1 MTRGER
7 SRRAEFNLA
16 LECCKWGFQASRE
29 PPVVPAGIDWP
40 RFSRTV
46 AFHRIEGLA
55 AAFLVE
61 NETDAPPEIRL
72 ALTQAAERIAARNL
86 EAAADCKALPE
97 SFEAGGIPLLFLKGL
112 PVGALAYRNP
122 MLKTAIDV
130 DLLIDPAD
138 LRPAARLLRE
148 HGYRLIAP
156 RESTDEILGTWHRD
170 WKESVWLKSGSG
182 LQVDLHTRAS
192 DNPRLIPAINV
203 HAPRQIVDI
212 GNGIYLP
219 IFAPE
224 ELFAYLAVH
233 GASSAWF
240 RLKWISDFAGILQG
254 QSGGEVEHLYRRS
267 HALGAGRAAGQAL
280 LLADDL
286 FGTLAQ
292 ASGLRRLLI
301 EESAICRLYRTALD
315 LLTRE
320 PREPTD
326 TALGSL
332 SIRWTQFLLLPGPGY
347 KLSELAGQVNRML
360 NRPQSNGGGGAGAG
374 RDPA

>member
-1 MTRGER
+1 MRRGER
-7 SRRAEFNLA
+7 SRRAEFILA
-16 LECCKWGFQASRE
+16 LECCKWGFQASRG
-29 PPVVPAGIDWP
+29 PLVVPAGVDWP
-40 RFSRTV
+40 RFARSV

-55 AAFLVE
+55 AAFLGV

-72 ALTQAAERIAARNL
+72 ALTKAAERIAARNL
-86 EAAADCKALPE
+86 EAAADCKALRE
-97 SFEAGGIPLLFLKGL
+97 SFEADGIPLLFLKGL
-112 PVGALAYRNP
+112 PVGALAYCNP
-122 MLKTAIDV
+122 LIKTAIDV

-148 HGYRLIAP
+148 QGYRLIAP
-156 RESTDEILGTWHRD
+156 RESTDGAVLATWHRD

-203 HAPRQIVDI
+203 HAPRQMVDI
-212 GNGIYLP
+212 GNGVHLP
-219 IFAPE
+219 TFARG

-240 RLKWISDFAGILQG
+240 RLKWIADLAGFLQG
-254 QSGGEVEHLYRRS
+254 LSGDEVEHLYRRS
-267 HALGAGRAAGQAL
+267 QALGAGRAAGQAL

-286 FGTLAQ
+286 FGTLAPV
-292 ASGLRRLLI
+292 SGLRQLLI
-301 EESAICRLYRTALD
+301 KHPAIRRLYLTALD
-315 LLTRE
+315 LLIRE

-332 SIRWTQFLLLPGPGY
+332 PIRWAQFLLLPGPSY
-347 KLSELAGQVNRML
+347 KLSELAGQVNRIW
-360 NRPQSNGGGGAGAG
+360 NRP
-374 RDPA
+374 PI